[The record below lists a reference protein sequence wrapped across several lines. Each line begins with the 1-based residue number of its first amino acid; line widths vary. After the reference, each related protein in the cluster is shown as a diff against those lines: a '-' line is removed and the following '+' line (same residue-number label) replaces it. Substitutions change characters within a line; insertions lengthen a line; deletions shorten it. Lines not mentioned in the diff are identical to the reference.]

1 MVSHPVDGRSVG
13 LRKDGLD
20 LPWLEIAGCG
30 GWFALERD
38 REDLGALGD
47 IFGILVR
54 HEAEEAAD
62 RGKPAVARADRALA
76 TMLGMGEERAYFAG
90 GDVSQVDPC
99 DTNAFS
105 LRDEPKQQPP
115 GVPIGLDGMG
125 RGAALFRQ
133 PFLEE
138 GPQQFGE
145 GICGFHDSA
154 SPLRQGAPTV
164 RNRSLASCSR
174 SCVTVM

>member
-1 MVSHPVDGRSVG
+1 MVSHPFDRRPVG
-13 LRKDGLD
+13 LRKDGFNLSRIK
-20 LPWLEIAGCG
+20 IAGCG
-30 GWFALERD
+30 RRFALERD

-47 IFGILVR
+47 IFGVLVR

-62 RGKPAVARADRALA
+62 RGKSTVARADRALT
-76 TMLGMGEERAYFAG
+76 TMLSMGEERAHLAG
-90 GDVSQVDPC
+90 GDVGQGNPC
-99 DTNAFS
+99 DTGAVL
-105 LRDEPKQQPP
+105 LRDEPEQQPP
-115 GVPIGLDGMG
+115 GVPIGLDGMD

-145 GICGFHDSA
+145 GICGYHDSA
-154 SPLRQGAPTV
+154 SPLRQGTPTA

-174 SCVTVM
+174 SCVTVI